1 MSHLNYRLTAAQ
13 SRYTSS
19 LLSMSHCV
27 SQCCREKAPFVLIVE
42 VLAAAGQEGSPQPA
56 TAEATDD
63 EGCSGQARRRAS
75 GDLYADSA
83 HSFAS
88 RRVSTHAQAG
98 PGESL

>member
-1 MSHLNYRLTAAQ
+1 MRH
-13 SRYTSS
+13 
-19 LLSMSHCV
+19 
-27 SQCCREKAPFVLIVE
+27 CCREKAPFVLIVE

-88 RRVSTHAQAG
+88 RRVTTHAQAG
-98 PGESL
+98 PGESQ

>member
-1 MSHLNYRLTAAQ
+1 MSH
-13 SRYTSS
+13 
-19 LLSMSHCV
+19 
-27 SQCCREKAPFVLIVE
+27 CCREKAPFVLIVE
-42 VLAAAGQEGSPQPA
+42 VLAAAGQESSPQPA

-63 EGCSGQARRRAS
+63 EGCSTQARRRAS

-98 PGESL
+98 PGESLPQLLL